1 MSHQGKIRALT
12 DMSSTA
18 PLRAWLGLVV
28 LLLPCMVGAARA
40 DTDAKHVLIL
50 ISNDAAPYQEALAG
64 FRDFFERAGQ
74 KVEIQS
80 QPLHNDAAK
89 AEPVLAQA
97 REQHVAMILT
107 LGTLATQSALRL
119 APDLPVVAG
128 LVVTV
133 DDLNKAPNA
142 TGVVLELPLDVEVM
156 WLQRM
161 LPSQKNVGL
170 LYNPAQNQARIDTAA
185 KLLTARGLTA
195 YPQTVD
201 APKDLPDALE
211 NLTNHADV
219 LWGIAD
225 PVVYTP
231 QTAKPILL
239 FSFRNRIPVVGLS
252 SAWVKA
258 GALYALDRDY
268 FDIGAQCGELAQKI
282 FDGTPVSKLPAQR
295 PRKIVY
301 TINLKTARYMKLD
314 IPVPLVQ
321 GAREVFD

>member
-1 MSHQGKIRALT
+1 MPYT
-12 DMSSTA
+12 D
-18 PLRAWLGLVV
+18 PLRAWLSLFA
-28 LLLPCMVGAARA
+28 LLLLCMANTARA
-40 DTDAKHVLIL
+40 DADAKRVLVL
-50 ISNDAAPYQEALAG
+50 ISNDAAPYQETLAG
-64 FRDFFERAGQ
+64 FRDFFERSGQ
-74 KVEIQS
+74 KVEIQT
-80 QPLHNDAAK
+80 QPLHNDAGK
-89 AEPVLAQA
+89 AEPLLARA
-97 REQHVAMILT
+97 REQHVALILT
-107 LGTLATQSALRL
+107 LGALATQSALRL
-119 APDLPVVAG
+119 APEVPVVAG
-128 LVVTV
+128 LVVSA
-133 DDLNKAPNA
+133 DDLNKAPNT

-161 LPSQKNVGL
+161 LPSQKNIGL
-170 LYNPAQNQARIDTAA
+170 LFNPAQNQAHIDTAT

-195 YPQTVD
+195 YPRAVD

-225 PVVYTP
+225 PVVYAP

-268 FDIGAQCGELAQKI
+268 FDIGAQCGELARKI
-282 FDGTPVSKLPAQR
+282 LSGTPASKLPAER

-314 IPVPLVQ
+314 IPASLVQ